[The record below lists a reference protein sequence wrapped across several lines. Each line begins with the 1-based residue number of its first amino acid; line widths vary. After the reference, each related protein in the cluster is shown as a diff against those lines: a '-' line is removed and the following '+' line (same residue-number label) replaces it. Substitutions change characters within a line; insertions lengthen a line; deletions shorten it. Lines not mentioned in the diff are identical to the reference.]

1 NGPLNNGLVSIIKD
15 VTNTTY
21 NNGNVVIDI
30 PSSYDGYNNGSTGG
44 FLAYNSFVRTIFAVD
59 RYWPIHSV
67 TFTVDRKN
75 VDTYFHGMSSEAI
88 NFFPNVE
95 RNYILYMAHKA
106 DDRYYLFEHQ
116 LYPEQIGIAEND
128 TIEMKTRKI
137 FDAYSNTDIT
147 YGISPVPKIVAL
159 NNVSLQG

>member
-1 NGPLNNGLVSIIKD
+1 
-15 VTNTTY
+15 
-21 NNGNVVIDI
+21 
-30 PSSYDGYNNGSTGG
+30 
-44 FLAYNSFVRTIFAVD
+44 
-59 RYWPIHSV
+59 
-67 TFTVDRKN
+67 
-75 VDTYFHGMSSEAI
+75 YFHGMSSEAI

-147 YGISPVPKIVAL
+147 
-159 NNVSLQG
+159 